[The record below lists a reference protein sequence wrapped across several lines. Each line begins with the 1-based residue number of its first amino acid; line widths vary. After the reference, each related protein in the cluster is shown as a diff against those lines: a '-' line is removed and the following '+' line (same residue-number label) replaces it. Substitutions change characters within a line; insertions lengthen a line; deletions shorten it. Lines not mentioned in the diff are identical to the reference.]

1 MFNQAVLVGRITK
14 DPEVRYS
21 GELAIARFSLAIDDG
36 YGEKKKTNFP
46 SVVCFGKAAEFMGK
60 NVRKGK
66 LLAVSGKIQT
76 GSYEK
81 SDGTKVYTTEV
92 SADRVQLLEWDD
104 KKKDSNIPDGFA
116 EVEDSDCPF

>member
-1 MFNQAVLVGRITK
+1 MNNVSLVGRCVR

-21 GELAIARFSLAIDDG
+21 GELAVAKFSLAIDDG
-36 YGEKKKTNFP
+36 YGEKKKTNYP
-46 SVVCFGKAAEFMGK
+46 SVVCFGKTAEFLEK

-92 SADRVQLLEWDD
+92 AADRVQLLEWDD

-116 EVEDSDCPF
+116 EVDDSDCPF